1 MADGGSVIFKFVGD
15 TKGLESS
22 TTKAKGAVGTL
33 AKSFTIA
40 QIASTAFNKAIGT
53 ISKNMGS
60 AISRLDTLNNYPKV
74 MTNLGISAEDAEKSI
89 SKMSDKLAGLPTT
102 LDSASL
108 SVQRFT
114 SANGDVQKSTDYFLA
129 LNNAI
134 LAGGA
139 SAEIQASAME
149 QLSQAYAKG
158 KPDAMEWRSML
169 TAMPAQLKQVAEYM
183 GYTSTAVGGDLYEAL
198 QKGKISMDDF
208 MNAIVELN
216 TNGSGNFQSFE
227 EQARNSTGGIGT
239 SITVAKTQIVKGLTD
254 IMNSIDKSLKDK
266 GLGGIGDII
275 ANIGK
280 IAKEA
285 MDKIAE
291 RIPDIIDF
299 ATKIYDKLVE
309 LSPVILT
316 VVSGIV
322 AYNAAMKVMA
332 AINIVKNIAGTVS
345 AFISLIPA
353 ITSASSAMTL
363 FNMVLNLNPI
373 GLIIAGIVALVAGF
387 VLLWNKCEGF
397 RNFFIGMW
405 NAISPAVIAFKEA
418 IKGLFVA
425 LEPVFN
431 FIKDQF
437 IRQLEILKERFDII
451 VIVAKF
457 LWQVIGQVFSGV
469 VNIILNF
476 WTKTIQAI
484 TGVINWFRKLATN
497 PREALNDLKN
507 AVVNILGS
515 LPGKM
520 LSIGKNIVEGIWNGI
535 KNAGNWI
542 KEKVKEF
549 AKGIL
554 DGMKR
559 ALGIHSPSTLFRDVI
574 GKNLALGIGV
584 GFEDEMSNV
593 SKDINNSMKDIIP
606 DINSTIGDMFDL
618 SPTLNNNTNSSSNVT
633 VKVYNNMETDMM
645 GNLINN
651 IRTFSNGA
659 KNDYNYGMA

>member
-280 IAKEA
+280 VAKDA

-291 RIPDIIDF
+291 KMPEIIDF
-299 ATKIYDKLVE
+299 MTRAYDIINK
-309 LSPVILT
+309 LSPVILAVVAGIITYNT
-316 VVSGIV
+316 VVGM
-322 AYNAAMKVMA
+322 ATTAM
-332 AINIVKNIAGTVS
+332 S
-345 AFISLIPA
+345 
-353 ITSASSAMTL
+353 L
-363 FNMVLNLNPI
+363 FNAVLALNPI
-373 GLIIAGIVALVAGF
+373 GLIVAGIVALVAGF

-418 IKGLFVA
+418 IKSLLVA

-431 FIKDQF
+431 FIKEQF
-437 IRQLEILKERFDII
+437 IKQLESLKEKFDII

-469 VNIILNF
+469 VNIIVNF

-484 TGVINWFRKLATN
+484 TGVINWFKKLATN

-618 SPTLNNNTNSSSNVT
+618 SPTLNNNTSSSSNVT
-633 VKVYNNMETDMM
+633 VQVYNNMETDMM
-645 GNLINN
+645 GNLISN
-651 IRTFSNGA
+651 IKTFSNGS
-659 KNDYNYGMA
+659 KNDYNYGLA

>member
-158 KPDAMEWRSML
+158 KPDAMEWRSRL

-254 IMNSIDKSLKDK
+254 IMKSIDKSLKDK

-280 IAKEA
+280 VAKDA

-291 RIPDIIDF
+291 KMPEIIDF
-299 ATKIYDKLVE
+299 MTRAYDIINK
-309 LSPVILT
+309 LSPVILAVVAGIITYNT
-316 VVSGIV
+316 VVGM
-322 AYNAAMKVMA
+322 ATTAM
-332 AINIVKNIAGTVS
+332 S
-345 AFISLIPA
+345 
-353 ITSASSAMTL
+353 L
-363 FNMVLNLNPI
+363 FNAVLALNPI
-373 GLIIAGIVALVAGF
+373 GLIVAGIVALVAGF

-418 IKGLFVA
+418 IKSLLVA

-431 FIKDQF
+431 FIKEQF
-437 IRQLEILKERFDII
+437 IKQLEILKEKFDII

-469 VNIILNF
+469 VNIIVNF

-484 TGVINWFRKLATN
+484 TGVINWFKKLATN

-618 SPTLNNNTNSSSNVT
+618 SPTLNNNTSSSSNVT

>member
-280 IAKEA
+280 VAKDA

-291 RIPDIIDF
+291 KMPEIIDF
-299 ATKIYDKLVE
+299 MTRAYDIINK
-309 LSPVILT
+309 LSPVILAVVAGIITYNT
-316 VVSGIV
+316 VVGM
-322 AYNAAMKVMA
+322 ATTAM
-332 AINIVKNIAGTVS
+332 S
-345 AFISLIPA
+345 
-353 ITSASSAMTL
+353 L
-363 FNMVLNLNPI
+363 FNAVLALNPI
-373 GLIIAGIVALVAGF
+373 GLIVAGIVALVAGF

-451 VIVAKF
+451 VTVAKF

-484 TGVINWFRKLATN
+484 TGVINWFKKLATN

-618 SPTLNNNTNSSSNVT
+618 SPTLNNNTSSSSNVT
-633 VKVYNNMETDMM
+633 VQVYNNMETDMM

-651 IRTFSNGA
+651 IKTFSNGA